1 MSNWG
6 HGEYPPNSP
15 SIPTAPDALGEPNLP
30 PPPDGFTLTHPSD
43 QITTASIGTAS
54 GLPQSEQITSVGIA
68 IMPGMPLPEWV
79 NQQSLAEVLVP
90 ALENAPNYPL
100 THPVPGFHPGL
111 VGTLGGQDPMLSLP
125 DPQQR
130 SEQPTGPVSW
140 GAPPVPDSSPFA
152 TPAPHPAMPVTA
164 AVPVAT
170 HSPQMQE
177 PPTPTAPE
185 QQFDWLLQPDV
196 TGPDRIP
203 GYAPPPIVS
212 PSPGL
217 DATVP
222 IPPAPQGFFLPAG
235 PTMDE
240 QSNVPVPAPPEGYY
254 VAQTIAADV
263 PLSTTVPPPPEG
275 FYIPDPSAFS
285 EPVVPV

>member
-6 HGEYPPNSP
+6 NGEYPPNSP
-15 SIPTAPDALGEPNLP
+15 SIPTAPDALGEPHLP
-30 PPPDGFTLTHPSD
+30 PPPDGFTLTHPSVL
-43 QITTASIGTAS
+43 ITTASIGTAS
-54 GLPQSEQITSVGIA
+54 GLPQSEEITSVGIA

-100 THPVPGFHPGL
+100 THPVPGFHHGPAGS
-111 VGTLGGQDPMLSLP
+111 LGGQDPMLSVP

-152 TPAPHPAMPVTA
+152 TPAPHPATPVTA
-164 AVPVAT
+164 AVPMAT
-170 HSPQMQE
+170 QSPQLQE
-177 PPTPTAPE
+177 PPTPTAPD

-203 GYAPPPIVS
+203 GYAPPPLVS
-212 PSPGL
+212 PSPTV
-217 DATVP
+217 DEIVP
-222 IPPAPQGFFLPAG
+222 IPPAPQGFFLSAG
-235 PTMDE
+235 PMTDA

-263 PLSTTVPPPPEG
+263 PLSIPVPPPPEG